1 MLPLFA
7 LLNGC
12 DDTDTIIFDD
22 ELPQFEIKANAI
34 LLEVIMPKG
43 SAADD
48 EYYIVG
54 DFNGGAE
61 AAVGN
66 LEWQLEKATGSES
79 KWGIYLLPSTF
90 KDGKTLADGFYFVSA
105 SKGEERSVKN
115 EAVVHQLDVKVGTR
129 TNVWVDRWEAYFNT
143 EEEGHDGFVVYVADK
158 SGWDNLYL
166 YGWAGAGDVTPAWP
180 GIAVKGTEVING
192 VTYKYFDMGKEGEA
206 TAEIEQVINLAGQRN
221 KRVRLE
227 RVNKEIAE
235 YQFEEV
241 LRTLRSEL
249 NRTFVEICFST
260 RSIGIYDKEIESLGL
275 LMQATKE
282 QQSKGNISLLESSRL
297 ESLLLSLRK
306 EKNELENNLVGLHG
320 ELNLLLSLPTG
331 QEVTLLL
338 DDEILKQVDAATV
351 SFTDMSR
358 MLSIRPDLKMAH
370 ASVAAAQANLKLQ
383 RSLAAPEF
391 SIKGMYDRAGNF
403 IDNYFAIG
411 ASISVPIFN
420 RNQGNIKSAKLDIQQ
435 NGKEEEY
442 AIEKARMELHAA
454 YIRLQKAAEL
464 YRSSNDELEHNFGR
478 LIEGVNE
485 NFRKR
490 NISMLEFIDY
500 YQSYKET
507 CLQLN
512 ELKKEVF
519 LAMENLNT
527 IVGQTVFNY

>member
-1 MLPLFA
+1 MYYNPLWNAFRKESFTFA
-7 LLNGC
+7 PKLKVRMKRLIIILLFSSVYGFLHAQETTALQLSLKDAEKIFLERNLSLIAERYNIDMAQAQVTQARLFENPVISLEQNVYNRLNG
-12 DDTDTIIFDD
+12 
-22 ELPQFEIKANAI
+22 
-34 LLEVIMPKG
+34 
-43 SAADD
+43 
-48 EYYIVG
+48 
-54 DFNGGAE
+54 
-61 AAVGN
+61 
-66 LEWQLEKATGSES
+66 
-79 KWGIYLLPSTF
+79 
-90 KDGKTLADGFYFVSA
+90 
-105 SKGEERSVKN
+105 
-115 EAVVHQLDVKVGTR
+115 
-129 TNVWVDRWEAYFNT
+129 
-143 EEEGHDGFVVYVADK
+143 
-158 SGWDNLYL
+158 
-166 YGWAGAGDVTPAWP
+166 
-180 GIAVKGTEVING
+180 
-192 VTYKYFDMGKEGEA
+192 KYFDMGKEGEA

-306 EKNELENNLVGLHG
+306 EKNELENNLIGLHG

-358 MLSIRPDLKMAH
+358 MLSVRPDLKMAH
-370 ASVAAAQANLKLQ
+370 ANVTAAQANLKLQ

-420 RNQGNIKSAKLDIQQ
+420 RNQGNIKSPKLDIQQ

-507 CLQLN
+507 CLQLH

>member
-1 MLPLFA
+1 MKRLIIILLFSSVYGFLHAQETTA
-7 LLNGC
+7 LQLSLKDAEKIFLERNLSLIAERYNIDMAQAQVTQARLFENPVISLEQNVYNRLNG
-12 DDTDTIIFDD
+12 
-22 ELPQFEIKANAI
+22 
-34 LLEVIMPKG
+34 
-43 SAADD
+43 
-48 EYYIVG
+48 
-54 DFNGGAE
+54 
-61 AAVGN
+61 
-66 LEWQLEKATGSES
+66 
-79 KWGIYLLPSTF
+79 
-90 KDGKTLADGFYFVSA
+90 
-105 SKGEERSVKN
+105 
-115 EAVVHQLDVKVGTR
+115 
-129 TNVWVDRWEAYFNT
+129 
-143 EEEGHDGFVVYVADK
+143 
-158 SGWDNLYL
+158 
-166 YGWAGAGDVTPAWP
+166 
-180 GIAVKGTEVING
+180 
-192 VTYKYFDMGKEGEA
+192 KYFDMGKEGEA

-282 QQSKGNISLLESSRL
+282 QQNKGNISLLESSRL

-306 EKNELENNLVGLHG
+306 EKNELENNLIGLYG
-320 ELNLLLSLPTG
+320 ELNLLLSLPAG

-358 MLSIRPDLKMAH
+358 MLSVRPDLKMAH
-370 ASVAAAQANLKLQ
+370 ANVTAAQANLKLQ

-454 YIRLQKAAEL
+454 YIRLQKAVEL

>member
-1 MLPLFA
+1 MKRLIIILLLLSVYGFLHAQETTALQLSLKDAEKIFLERNLSLIAERYNIDMAQAQVTQARLFENPVIS
-7 LLNGC
+7 LEQNVYNRLNG
-12 DDTDTIIFDD
+12 
-22 ELPQFEIKANAI
+22 
-34 LLEVIMPKG
+34 
-43 SAADD
+43 
-48 EYYIVG
+48 
-54 DFNGGAE
+54 
-61 AAVGN
+61 
-66 LEWQLEKATGSES
+66 
-79 KWGIYLLPSTF
+79 
-90 KDGKTLADGFYFVSA
+90 
-105 SKGEERSVKN
+105 
-115 EAVVHQLDVKVGTR
+115 
-129 TNVWVDRWEAYFNT
+129 
-143 EEEGHDGFVVYVADK
+143 
-158 SGWDNLYL
+158 
-166 YGWAGAGDVTPAWP
+166 
-180 GIAVKGTEVING
+180 
-192 VTYKYFDMGKEGEA
+192 KYFDMGKEGEA

-227 RVNKEIAE
+227 KVNKEIAE

-306 EKNELENNLVGLHG
+306 EKNELENNLIGLHG
-320 ELNLLLSLPTG
+320 ELNLLLNLPTG

-351 SFTDMSR
+351 SFTDMNR
-358 MLSIRPDLKMAH
+358 MLSVRPDLKMAH
-370 ASVAAAQANLKLQ
+370 ANVTAAQANLKLQ

-507 CLQLN
+507 CLQLH

>member
-1 MLPLFA
+1 M
-7 LLNGC
+7 
-12 DDTDTIIFDD
+12 
-22 ELPQFEIKANAI
+22 
-34 LLEVIMPKG
+34 
-43 SAADD
+43 
-48 EYYIVG
+48 
-54 DFNGGAE
+54 
-61 AAVGN
+61 
-66 LEWQLEKATGSES
+66 
-79 KWGIYLLPSTF
+79 
-90 KDGKTLADGFYFVSA
+90 
-105 SKGEERSVKN
+105 
-115 EAVVHQLDVKVGTR
+115 
-129 TNVWVDRWEAYFNT
+129 
-143 EEEGHDGFVVYVADK
+143 
-158 SGWDNLYL
+158 
-166 YGWAGAGDVTPAWP
+166 
-180 GIAVKGTEVING
+180 
-192 VTYKYFDMGKEGEA
+192 
-206 TAEIEQVINLAGQRN
+206 INLAGQRN

-282 QQSKGNISLLESSRL
+282 QQNKGNISLLESSRL

-306 EKNELENNLVGLHG
+306 EKNELENNLVGLYG

-358 MLSIRPDLKMAH
+358 MLSVRPDLKMAH
-370 ASVAAAQANLKLQ
+370 ANVTAAQANLKLQ

-454 YIRLQKAAEL
+454 YIRLQKAVEL

>member
-1 MLPLFA
+1 MKRLIIILLFSSVYGFLHAQETTA
-7 LLNGC
+7 LQLSLKDAEKIFLERNLSLIAERYNIDMAQAQVTQARLFENPVISLEQNVYNRLNG
-12 DDTDTIIFDD
+12 
-22 ELPQFEIKANAI
+22 
-34 LLEVIMPKG
+34 
-43 SAADD
+43 
-48 EYYIVG
+48 
-54 DFNGGAE
+54 
-61 AAVGN
+61 
-66 LEWQLEKATGSES
+66 
-79 KWGIYLLPSTF
+79 
-90 KDGKTLADGFYFVSA
+90 
-105 SKGEERSVKN
+105 
-115 EAVVHQLDVKVGTR
+115 
-129 TNVWVDRWEAYFNT
+129 
-143 EEEGHDGFVVYVADK
+143 
-158 SGWDNLYL
+158 
-166 YGWAGAGDVTPAWP
+166 
-180 GIAVKGTEVING
+180 
-192 VTYKYFDMGKEGEA
+192 KYFEMGKEGEA

-306 EKNELENNLVGLHG
+306 EKNELENNLIGLHG

-331 QEVTLLL
+331 LEVTLLL

-358 MLSIRPDLKMAH
+358 MLSVRPDLKMAH
-370 ASVAAAQANLKLQ
+370 ANVTAAQANLKLQ

-507 CLQLN
+507 CLQLH